1 MDWTQPSRTLLRRF
15 AAIFLF
21 ARTRN
26 LREQSSGLGG
36 IFLQFRAAE
45 YLCRALVHAG
55 RPIAESRHHW
65 LISFFVVD
73 PKSWVGAIFSRCDRD
88 LAIDPDQGHKH

>member
-1 MDWTQPSRTLLRRF
+1 MDWTQPSRSLLRRF

-73 PKSWVGAIFSRCDRD
+73 PKS
-88 LAIDPDQGHKH
+88 